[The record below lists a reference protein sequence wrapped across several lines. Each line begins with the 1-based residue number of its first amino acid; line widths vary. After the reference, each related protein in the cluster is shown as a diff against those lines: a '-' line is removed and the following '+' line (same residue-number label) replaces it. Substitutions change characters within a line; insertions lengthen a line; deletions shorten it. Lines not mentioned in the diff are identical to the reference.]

1 MSRRTIGII
10 IVIVGVIAIGIGVLG
25 IRQVLK
31 SSTLPQAAPTQLP
44 PLTEKVVTASQ
55 DVEIGHVIG
64 EEDIIQKSMPVEIIP
79 RNAIKEPENVVGKI
93 AKTALVSGEIIQTH
107 HVANPDV
114 ISHDLG
120 FVIDQ
125 DLVLIAIPATD
136 LMSSLNVLQRG
147 DLIDIL
153 VTIENEVEPT
163 APEGEGEQPIL
174 PPGEEPQKLTRAFT
188 FDALQAQDLT
198 AVIVDV
204 TYETENTATVPQKAL
219 ENLEEGGATPSEQ
232 LVKVTKKK
240 VLAYLLALRPQD
252 ALVLKHLIDTGGK
265 FDIVLRPPDA
275 TQLYDLQAVI
285 SEYIIDRFQLEVPTK

>member
-1 MSRRTIGII
+1 VSRRTIGII
-10 IVIVGVIAIGIGVLG
+10 IVIVGIIAIGIGVLG

-31 SSTLPQAAPTQLP
+31 RSTLTQATPTQLP
-44 PLTEKVVTASQ
+44 PLKEKVVTASQ

-64 EEDIIQKSMPVEIIP
+64 EEDITQKSMPVEIIP

-93 AKTALVSGEIIQTH
+93 AKTSLVSGEIIQTH
-107 HVANPDV
+107 HVANPDI

-125 DLVLIAIPATD
+125 DLVLMAVPSTD

-147 DLIDIL
+147 DLIDFL
-153 VTIENEVEPT
+153 VTIEHEGKET
-163 APEGEGEQPIL
+163 QPEGEEEQPTL
-174 PPGEEPQKLTRAFT
+174 PPEEEAEVSRTFT

-204 TYETENTATVPQKAL
+204 TYEAENTATVPQKAL

-232 LVKVTKKK
+232 LVTVTKKK